1 MICPEPQ
8 VCHKVFFLLEPCI
21 LYVQQDV
28 LGGVSVHIGD
38 LLAWVLYTS
47 HLTCM
52 GNGEWGLAMALAVDN
67 RSWGLHCCATLCL
80 FPCVHSTLHN
90 KPLVVLGFSITV
102 FTYTSR

>member
-1 MICPEPQ
+1 M
-8 VCHKVFFLLEPCI
+8 FFLLEPCI

-52 GNGEWGLAMALAVDN
+52 GDGEWGLAMALAVDN
-67 RSWGLHCCATLCL
+67 Q
-80 FPCVHSTLHN
+80 
-90 KPLVVLGFSITV
+90 PLLIIVPGDCTVVLLSVCFLVYTALSITNP
-102 FTYTSR
+102 